1 MAERSGNGENILDLK
16 DIYKDFE
23 GLEVLFGINLGV
35 REGERH
41 AIIGP
46 NGAGKSTIFNLIT
59 GRYPVSKGKILFKGE
74 DVTGTSPFKLNR
86 KGLSR
91 SFQITNIFKT
101 MTVFQ
106 NVRNAVLSKNKIRFN
121 LLSRLDKMEAINRQT
136 EDVLRQIGLLD
147 RQDIISGLLSYGEQ
161 RALEIGLTIATE
173 PALILLDEPTAGMSS
188 EETREAVKLIGR
200 VTEGRSLIIV
210 EHDMEVVFSLADRI
224 TVIYYGEVLASGPP
238 EEIRNDQKV
247 KDAYLGEEQKEE

>member
-106 NVRNAVLSKNKIRFN
+106 NVRNAVLSRNKIRFN
-121 LLSRLDKMEAINRQT
+121 LFSRLDRMEGINRQT
-136 EDVLRQIGLLD
+136 EEVLKQIGLLE
-147 RQDIISGLLSYGEQ
+147 RKEIVSGLLSYGEQ
-161 RALEIGLTIATE
+161 RALEIGLTIATM
-173 PALILLDEPTAGMSS
+173 PDLILLDEPTAGMSA
-188 EETREAVKLIGR
+188 EETREAVKLIGK
-200 VTEGRSLIIV
+200 VTEGKTLVIV

-238 EEIRNDQKV
+238 GEIRNDQRV
-247 KDAYLGEEQKEE
+247 KDAYLGEEQKED

>member
-1 MAERSGNGENILDLK
+1 MAERSGNGKNILDLK
-16 DIYKDFE
+16 DVYKDFE

-86 KGLSR
+86 QGLSR

-106 NVRNAVLSKNKIRFN
+106 NVRNAVLSRNKIRFN
-121 LLSRLDKMEAINRQT
+121 LFSRLDRMESINRQT
-136 EDVLRQIGLLD
+136 
-147 RQDIISGLLSYGEQ
+147 
-161 RALEIGLTIATE
+161 
-173 PALILLDEPTAGMSS
+173 
-188 EETREAVKLIGR
+188 
-200 VTEGRSLIIV
+200 
-210 EHDMEVVFSLADRI
+210 
-224 TVIYYGEVLASGPP
+224 
-238 EEIRNDQKV
+238 
-247 KDAYLGEEQKEE
+247 